1 MQPTLN
7 HIRELIKLQG
17 WQVSSFHVGPVKAT
31 EGVNQYKQ
39 KISAMVYKP
48 CHEQTVNKLVGSTN
62 KWPCFCWY
70 WMQDTVMLDWCTVG
84 LQTVTQ
90 CVRAGVRISVWM
102 SECVF
107 ASACAHWPVCVCACS
122 CSACLAHSC
131 AFAGACWC
139 ARGAPR
145 RVGRA
150 TMPSGEEIECEVQ
163 YSLGPSSVAAAQ
175 QLVH

>member
-1 MQPTLN
+1 MLDRVTQT
-7 HIRELIKLQG
+7 HIRFGPKNTRTRLVRFGFGYYSLGLG
-17 WQVSSFHVGPVKAT
+17 WVRTGKCDPLW
-31 EGVNQYKQ
+31 
-39 KISAMVYKP
+39 I
-48 CHEQTVNKLVGSTN
+48 N
-62 KWPCFCWY
+62 KWPCFCWW
-70 WMQDTVMLDWCTVG
+70 WMQGTGPSVMLDWCTVG
-84 LQTVTQ
+84 LQTVTR
-90 CVRAGVRISVWM
+90 CVRACVRISVWM

-107 ASACAHWPVCVCACS
+107 ASACAHSPVCVCACL
-122 CSACLAHSC
+122 CSACLAYSC